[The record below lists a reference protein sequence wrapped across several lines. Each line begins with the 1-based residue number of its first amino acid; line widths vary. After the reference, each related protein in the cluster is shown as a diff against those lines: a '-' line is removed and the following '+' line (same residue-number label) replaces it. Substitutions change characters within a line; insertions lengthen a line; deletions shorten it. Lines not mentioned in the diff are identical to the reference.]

1 MVTFLTNSERDF
13 GVSKKLV
20 KADKAVVI
28 PTNICIEPFTSRNRT
43 EAACQR
49 SALGIP
55 QEAPVIGMVGSLD
68 ERKDPITFLFTA
80 VRTLARFPNAYFL
93 WVGDGPLRFQTET
106 LASQL
111 HIADRFI
118 LTGRRPYSSVP
129 ALLWTMDIFLFPSR
143 AEGFPLALLEVQAS
157 RTPIVVADFSLVEE
171 IIQHTKTGC
180 IFPRGNADQAAAY
193 IELLL
198 TDSDIR
204 GRIVAAAYEQVLT
217 KHSQPS
223 AMVQK
228 FEEIYTHCFSVPC
241 F

>member
-1 MVTFLTNSERDF
+1 M
-13 GVSKKLV
+13 
-20 KADKAVVI
+20 
-28 PTNICIEPFTSRNRT
+28 
-43 EAACQR
+43 
-49 SALGIP
+49 
-55 QEAPVIGMVGSLD
+55 
-68 ERKDPITFLFTA
+68 
-80 VRTLARFPNAYFL
+80 
-93 WVGDGPLRFQTET
+93 
-106 LASQL
+106 
-111 HIADRFI
+111 
-118 LTGRRPYSSVP
+118 
-129 ALLWTMDIFLFPSR
+129 
-143 AEGFPLALLEVQAS
+143 
-157 RTPIVVADFSLVEE
+157 VADFSLVEE

-228 FEEIYTHCFSVPC
+228 FEEIYTHRFSVPC